1 MVIAISGKGGT
12 GKTTVAALI
21 IRELTA
27 DGPVLAVDADPN
39 SNLGEQLGM
48 EVEGTIGD
56 IREEVLEELP
66 PGMTKD
72 RYLELRIQET
82 LTEGKGVD
90 LLTMGRPE
98 GPGCYCYVNH
108 LLRGFLDRLA
118 RNYGHVVIDNEAG
131 MEHLSRRT
139 TRDVDWLLVVS
150 DPSVASLKAAL
161 RIRELSE
168 KLKLGIRKKGLV
180 LNRTDGELSPLQ
192 EEWAKRAG
200 LEVVGTVPEDRTV
213 VEYSLEGRPLVEL
226 PEDSTAARAISE
238 IVRSLKEVR
247 CRYRMP

>member
-1 MVIAISGKGGT
+1 MTIAVSGKGGT

-21 IRELTA
+21 IRELMR

-48 EVEGTIGD
+48 DVEETVGD
-56 IREEVLEELP
+56 IREEVIEREIP

-72 RYLELRIQET
+72 RYMELRLQET
-82 LTEGKGVD
+82 LVEGESVD

-98 GPGCYCYVNH
+98 GPGCYCYPNY
-108 LLRGFLDRLA
+108 LLRAFLDKLVG
-118 RNYGHVVIDNEAG
+118 NYKHVVVDNEAG

-139 TRDVDWLLVVS
+139 TRDLDWLLVVS

-180 LNRTDGELSPLQ
+180 LNRTDGGLSPLQ
-192 EEWAKRAG
+192 EEWVERTG
-200 LEVVGTVPEDRTV
+200 LEVVGTVPEDESV
-213 VEYSLEGRPLVEL
+213 MEYSLEGRPLVEL
-226 PEDSTAARAISE
+226 PEDSPAAKAISE
-238 IVRSLKEVR
+238 IVRSLSYWR
-247 CRYRMP
+247 R